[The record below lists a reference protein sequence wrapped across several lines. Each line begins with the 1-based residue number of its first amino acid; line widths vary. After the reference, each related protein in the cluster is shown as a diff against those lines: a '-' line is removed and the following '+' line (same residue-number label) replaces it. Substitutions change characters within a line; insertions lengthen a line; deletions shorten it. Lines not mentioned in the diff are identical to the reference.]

1 MHSIKTAIKDV
12 IVIEPKVFTDER
24 GYFMETFR
32 KEWLPEKEF
41 IQKNESF
48 SKKNVLRGLHYQQ
61 SPFAQAK
68 LVRCVVGE
76 VVDVAVDLRKASPT
90 FGEHFKILLSGENKK
105 QLFIPEGFAH
115 GFLTLSDWALVAYQV
130 DAYYAKDA
138 EVTIRF
144 DDRELAI
151 DWGISEESI
160 ILSDKDKN
168 AIDFSKANYF

>member
-41 IQKNESF
+41 IQRNESF

-61 SPFAQAK
+61 APFAQAK

-90 FGEHFKILLSGENKK
+90 FGKHFKILLSGENKK